1 MIKKD
6 KAGEIIHLIDKRLG
20 MHDGFSEHC
29 SARDEHQINFDK
41 RGALSMLE
49 DDRYIFKKIK
59 ELLTDEGED

>member
-41 RGALSMLE
+41 GGALRMLE
-49 DDRYIFKKIK
+49 EDRYIF
-59 ELLTDEGED
+59 T

>member
-6 KAGEIIHLIDKRLG
+6 KAGEIIHLINKRLG

-41 RGALSMLE
+41 GGALRMLE
-49 DDRYIFKKIK
+49 DDRHIFTKIK
-59 ELLTDEGED
+59 EILLDEEK